1 VGLFDQLPMIEAR
14 IYLQHTR
21 YKPVGLVAIALGATE
36 HDVNIP
42 SDWIEYRVAGMKSIV
57 PVVNLSKQI
66 GHAIELLPGETDFSK
81 GFRIALDAAAP
92 AGLTLNYGFLVGS
105 D

>member
-1 VGLFDQLPMIEAR
+1 MALPMIEAQ
-14 IYLQHTR
+14 IYVQHTR
-21 YKPVGLVAIALGATE
+21 YKPMGLVAIALGATE

-42 SDWIEYRVAGMKSIV
+42 QDAFEYRTAGMTSIV

-81 GFRIALDAAAP
+81 GFRIAFDAAAP
-92 AGLTLNYGFLVGS
+92 AGLTVNYGFLVGS

>member
-1 VGLFDQLPMIEAR
+1 MALPMIEAQ
-14 IYLQHTR
+14 IYVQHTR
-21 YKPVGLVAIALGATE
+21 YKSAGLVAIALGATE

-42 SDWIEYRVAGMKSIV
+42 SDGFEYRTAGMTSII
-57 PVVNLSKQI
+57 PLLNLNKQV
-66 GHAIELLPGETDFSK
+66 GYSIELLPGETDFSK

-92 AGLTLNYGFLVGS
+92 AGLTANYGFLVGA